1 MKNLLVLLFSISL
14 LWSPAGFA
22 DELDK
27 EVIED
32 MKTFYINDCKEEA
45 PIGVC
50 ECLFDSITSA
60 ELTEEELLWGDLT
73 YDYREAKGIPE
84 TELSEDRI
92 NEIMEIMMNSMG
104 ACF

>member
-1 MKNLLVLLFSISL
+1 MKKLLILIFSISL
-14 LWSPAGFA
+14 LWSLSGFA
-22 DELDK
+22 DQLDT
-27 EVIED
+27 VFIVD
-32 MKTFYINDCKEEA
+32 MKDCKEEL
-45 PIGVC
+45 PIGKC

-60 ELTEEELLWGDLT
+60 ELTEEEEELLWGDLT

-92 NEIMEIMMNSMG
+92 NEIMEIMMNSRD